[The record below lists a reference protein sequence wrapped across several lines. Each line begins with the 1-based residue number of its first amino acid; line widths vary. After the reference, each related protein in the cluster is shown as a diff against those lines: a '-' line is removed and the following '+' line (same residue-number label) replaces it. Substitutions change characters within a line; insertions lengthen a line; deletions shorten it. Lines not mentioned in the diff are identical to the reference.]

1 LDLYAKYFVSFHE
14 SINIGNDE
22 FYDSMKVSLQNS
34 AIYNVSNNIHPN
46 EVIGFQPY
54 YVPGVYSAS
63 NRNEYQE
70 SSQGGKGQPAYKADN
85 LTAICEP
92 IV

>member
-1 LDLYAKYFVSFHE
+1 
-14 SINIGNDE
+14 
-22 FYDSMKVSLQNS
+22 MKVSLQNS
-34 AIYNVSNNIHPN
+34 AIYNVSNNLYPD
-46 EVIGFQPY
+46 EVIGFQPH
-54 YVPGVYSAS
+54 YVPGVDSAS

-70 SSQGGKGQPAYKADN
+70 SSRGNGQPVCKADN